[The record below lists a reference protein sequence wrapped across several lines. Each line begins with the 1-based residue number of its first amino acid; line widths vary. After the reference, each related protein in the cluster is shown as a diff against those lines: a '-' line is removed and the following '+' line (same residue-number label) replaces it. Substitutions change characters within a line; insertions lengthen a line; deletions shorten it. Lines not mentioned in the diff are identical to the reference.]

1 MNIQNHP
8 LFSHKLFTL
17 VAGCALAL
25 GASHATAAA
34 APSPAAA
41 AASPAGTSTATAPD
55 AAKTRHHL
63 QDHVK
68 YPASREQVLEACAD
82 TPEFSAGEKQWLA
95 AHLPAGKYA
104 SAAAVIAA
112 LKI

>member
-1 MNIQNHP
+1 MNSSSSSLLRHS
-8 LFSHKLFTL
+8 LFLL
-17 VAGCALAL
+17 AGCCALAL
-25 GASHATAAA
+25 APAANA
-34 APSPAAA
+34 APPAARA
-41 AASPAGTSTATAPD
+41 ADAASPAGAPAASAPD

-63 QDHVK
+63 EAHVK